1 MNNILKK
8 SLLSFYIYSFSEL
21 TQYYYNKSYNL
32 NDSYKRVFFGTF
44 VDSILLRKYHKFID
58 TKTKNVLLKTTS
70 EFIFVSPFT
79 TSSFLFINNNF
90 SLQNWYKIYT
100 DDLLFWSINSTIS
113 YKFFRYNYRYLYI
126 SCCSY
131 FWSNYRIF
139 YFSD

>member
-1 MNNILKK
+1 MNNFFKK

-21 TQYYYNKSYNL
+21 TQFYFNKSKNL
-32 NDSYKRVFFGTF
+32 NDSYKRVLFGTI

-58 TKTKNVLLKTTS
+58 NKTNNILLKTFS

-79 TSSFLFINNNF
+79 TSSFLLLNNNF
-90 SLQNWYKIYT
+90 SLENWYKIYT
-100 DDLLFWSINSTIS
+100 DDLFFWSINSTIS
-113 YKFFRYNYRYLYI
+113 YKFFNNNYRYLYI

-139 YFSD
+139 YFSN